1 MLGRWGR
8 QRRPATGDAVV
19 DAHQCTTIGCPE
31 PVDPLDS
38 LRTALL
44 VAVGLGSCAPQSP
57 ASPPAP
63 PAPPSA
69 PGPSPAP
76 SAPVATA
83 PPPPVDTPP
92 VASRFVTYEP
102 PPPGQTGVV
111 RSPEGVVHRASPER
125 CPTHI
130 AARACTR
137 KREGD
142 CFTSMDCREYAHGKC
157 LEWTGYHGNKFCG
170 CEYSCASDR
179 ECPEGQVCTCDV
191 TLYTRR
197 GGTFDDYT
205 IKHGQCVPAECKQ
218 DSDCASGL
226 CGRSARYDGCG
237 DDIQFACRTD
247 HDTCVSQAD
256 CGYADGG
263 STCSFDEYEKKAWI
277 CQQESCDI
285 GRPLLVDGVART
297 APAVVR
303 DDWRADLERTR
314 DVSMPVSA
322 VLAEH
327 WHPHRRPRARLGRQ
341 LRPLHPR
348 AAGPRRPA
356 GAARS
361 RPSAPPSTR
370 SSTPGSRGPSPA
382 ASPGALAR
390 PRPAL
395 ARRRPRP
402 ARRSPAMVAAL
413 VRGGLRRRDPRRRR
427 GCELLAGLADP
438 RRSRRSSLRGRRR
451 RDNATPRSPGRT
463 LRWLLAEHGEPVRL
477 AALAGL
483 AAAERALARQP
494 RPTNAP
500 SIPAWGLVDATA
512 LAAGQRRTFTEVVR
526 PLLHAVLSLPIAEFV
541 FGVGMRAGAE
551 VFGFMML
558 EPCLS
563 DARPEREREEGGGE
577 DFFY

>member
-1 MLGRWGR
+1 M
-8 QRRPATGDAVV
+8 
-19 DAHQCTTIGCPE
+19 
-31 PVDPLDS
+31 
-38 LRTALL
+38 
-44 VAVGLGSCAPQSP
+44 
-57 ASPPAP
+57 
-63 PAPPSA
+63 
-69 PGPSPAP
+69 
-76 SAPVATA
+76 
-83 PPPPVDTPP
+83 
-92 VASRFVTYEP
+92 TYEP

-327 WHPHRRPRARLGRQ
+327 WTRIAALEHASVASFARFTLELLALAAPPDLLLAAQ
-341 LRPLHPR
+341 R
-348 AAGPRRPA
+348 AALDEVEHARVAWALASRFAGRSLGP
-356 GAARS
+356 
-361 RPSAPPSTR
+361 
-370 SSTPGSRGPSPA
+370 GPLSLV
-382 ASPGALAR
+382 GALD
-390 PRPAL
+390 PRDL
-395 ARRRPRP
+395 
-402 ARRSPAMVAAL
+402 PAMVAAL
-413 VRGGLRRRDPRRRR
+413 VEEGCVGETLGTAELRT
-427 GCELLAGLADP
+427 LAGLADP
-438 RRSRRSSLRGRRR
+438 SLAPILLAIADDEQRH
-451 RDNATPRSPGRT
+451 AALAWTT

>member
-327 WHPHRRPRARLGRQ
+327 WTRIAALEHASVASFARFTLELLALAAPPDLLLAAQRAALDEVEHARLAWAPRQ
-341 LRPLHPR
+341 PLRR
-348 AAGPRRPA
+348 
-356 GAARS
+356 AARS
-361 RPSAPPSTR
+361 APARSRTADLDPTRP
-370 SSTPGSRGPSPA
+370 PA
-382 ASPGALAR
+382 AF
-390 PRPAL
+390 
-395 ARRRPRP
+395 
-402 ARRSPAMVAAL
+402 VAAL
-413 VRGGLRRRDPRRRR
+413 VEEGCVGETLGAAEASCSPSTPTRR
-427 GCELLAGLADP
+427 LAAASS
-438 RRSRRSSLRGRRR
+438 RSPPTRP
-451 RDNATPRSPGRT
+451 ATPRSPG
-463 LRWLLAEHGEPVRL
+463 APSAGCS
-477 AALAGL
+477 AARRARPPLAGL